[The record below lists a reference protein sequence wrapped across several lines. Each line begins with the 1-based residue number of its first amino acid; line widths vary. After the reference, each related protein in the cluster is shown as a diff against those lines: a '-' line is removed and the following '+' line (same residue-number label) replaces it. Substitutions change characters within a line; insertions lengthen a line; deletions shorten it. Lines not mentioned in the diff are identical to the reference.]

1 MVYGYGGDTVVM
13 DEWAGCELPVVEVI
27 EEVEDCGDPFFQD
40 MEHKAAA
47 AEPAPAPVAQEELP
61 VVIDTTPVQAQ
72 EKALPKPLVFEAP
85 IDVEI
90 AEPKA
95 EVIPE
100 PTAKEV
106 IQKTVP
112 TPAPKEILKE
122 KIQEPAVV
130 PVVVEPL
137 APVKNE
143 ATEINIQEEIAV
155 VDIEDAAKPSPSGI
169 HSVEKAK
176 EHYVPSVLKAIETN
190 DSPTNDLGT
199 HDSAAS
205 ALVTAPQTLTV
216 WVVFDNHLR
225 EIILVSF
232 LIFILISLL
241 FI

>member
-1 MVYGYGGDTVVM
+1 MVHGYGGDTVVI

-47 AEPAPAPVAQEELP
+47 AEPAPVPVVQEELP
-61 VVIDTTPVQAQ
+61 AVVDTAPVQVQ

-85 IDVEI
+85 IDV
-90 AEPKA
+90 AT
-95 EVIPE
+95 PE
-100 PTAKEV
+100 PAAKEV
-106 IQKTVP
+106 IQKTAPVIAP
-112 TPAPKEILKE
+112 TPKEILKE
-122 KIQEPAVV
+122 KIKEPVVV

-143 ATEINIQEEIAV
+143 AKEINIQENVEIPV
-155 VDIEDAAKPSPSGI
+155 VDTVDTVESSLSDI

-176 EHYVPSVLKAIETN
+176 EHYVPSVLKAVEDN
-190 DSPTNDLGT
+190 DSTANEIGI

-205 ALVTAPQTLTV
+205 ALVNTPQTLTV
-216 WVVFDNHLR
+216 ASVFDNHLR

-232 LIFILISLL
+232 LIFLLVSLL
-241 FI
+241 FV